1 MPVGSRQRGIVSVH
15 SPIKPR
21 LITTVAS
28 TKKQIVLSLVMLL
41 TAAAVTILMFLNRPT
56 AKIADPDIK
65 PVSVDVAEVVREDL
79 RISVQAQGT
88 VSPLRE
94 SSLLSEVRGRVVDV
108 SPLFNV
114 GGFVQ
119 AGEVLLRIDPRDYE
133 TSLLRAQA
141 AVASA
146 ESTLAQER
154 GRAEVAQREWEKLP
168 AGSQRSDEA
177 RELYLRK
184 PQLEQARASLQAA
197 QADLNTARDNLER
210 TVIRAPYDALIRAKH
225 SDLGQFVSPGSP
237 LADVVSVDY
246 AEVRL
251 PIPQNRLEYLTLP
264 GLGGVDGDHAK
275 IDLYTDLD
283 GEVKHWEAS
292 LHRTEGVFDERS
304 RVLYAVARIEDP
316 YALRHPE
323 LEPLRIG
330 TFVNAD
336 IQGRKLSNIVSL
348 PRYVLRAGNYVWVV
362 DDKMRLTNRRVTLL
376 RAGGDT
382 VYVSDGLQDG
392 ELVCLTTLD
401 ASFDSSQVSIQSRT
415 PTNRLTTEGRPGSDT
430 DKELSDASGLTADDT
445 LGADG

>member
-1 MPVGSRQRGIVSVH
+1 M
-15 SPIKPR
+15 
-21 LITTVAS
+21 AS
-28 TKKQIVLSLVMLL
+28 TKKQIVLSIAMLV
-41 TAAAVTILMFLNRPT
+41 TAAAVTVLLFLNRPT

-108 SPLFNV
+108 SPLFSV
-114 GGFVQ
+114 GGFVA
-119 AGEVLLRIDPRDYE
+119 AGDMLLRIDPRDYE

-177 RELYLRK
+177 RELYLRR
-184 PQLEQARASLQAA
+184 PQLEQAKAQLQAA

-237 LADVVSVDY
+237 LADVISVEY

-264 GLGGVDGDHAK
+264 GLGGVEGEHAP

-283 GEVKHWEAS
+283 GEVKHWKAQ

-323 LEPLRIG
+323 REPLRIG
-330 TFVNAD
+330 TFVNAN
-336 IQGRKLSNIVSL
+336 IQGRRLSNIVSL
-348 PRYVLRAGNYVWVV
+348 PRHVLRAGNYLWVI

-392 ELVCLTTLD
+392 ELVSLTTLD

-415 PTNRLTTEGRPGSDT
+415 PTNRLTKEAGPGNDANQ
-430 DKELSDASGLTADDT
+430 ELSDASALSEEDT
-445 LGADG
+445 LGAGG